1 MEQYEQKLRKIR
13 QKFYFLNYFCNI
25 MKIQKKNINRT
36 PPVSSGKE
44 KNYSTQQLRA
54 QPAAGLVWSGVIS
67 RWEPAASIRAE
78 PVRHSRHRQFL
89 HTSSFL
95 WMWKT
100 TEIWDISAVQFSCSV
115 MSDSL
120 WPHGMQRV
128 RPPFRMDWLDLLAVQ
143 ETLKSLLQHHSSK
156 ASILWHSAFFIVQLS
171 HPYRTTGK
179 TIALTRQTFVGKVTS
194 LLVNMLSRLVI
205 TFLPQSKCLLIWWL
219 QLPSAV
225 ILEPPNLGPNWM

>member
-100 TEIWDISAVQFSCSV
+100 TEIWDISSVQFSCSV

-120 WPHGMQRV
+120 
-128 RPPFRMDWLDLLAVQ
+128 RP
-143 ETLKSLLQHHSSK
+143 SGLQHTRLPCSSLTPGTYPNSCPLSQWCHPTNLSSVVPFSCLQSFP
-156 ASILWHSAFFIVQLS
+156 ASGSFPMS
-171 HPYRTTGK
+171 
-179 TIALTRQTFVGKVTS
+179 
-194 LLVNMLSRLVI
+194 
-205 TFLPQSKCLLIWWL
+205 
-219 QLPSAV
+219 
-225 ILEPPNLGPNWM
+225 